1 MTPFFFP
8 LLPLYPSLSFSLSV
22 SFSLSTTVASHVGS
36 TLSPPLVQTR
46 VTPFPRAPK
55 SRGGQPF
62 LSSRRFT
69 SFFFC
74 PFFAT
79 VSSSFS
85 YTFLYSSSSA
95 RICHPLMITG
105 DCAES
110 NWSLEQISDC
120 PDLLFLRHLSV
131 ISVLIITN
139 FANRPGDD
147 RRLRASIMQI
157 LTCRLEICIYYIT
170 YIQCGSMRCR

>member
-1 MTPFFFP
+1 VCYYDDSFFLPSPPP
-8 LLPLYPSLSFSLSV
+8 LSLSFFLPLGL

-95 RICHPLMITG
+95 RICLPLMITG

-110 NWSLEQISDC
+110 NWSLDQISDC
-120 PDLLFLRHLSV
+120 SDLLLLCHLSV
-131 ISVLIITN
+131 ISVLVISNFTN
-139 FANRPGDD
+139 RLAD
-147 RRLRASIMQI
+147 RRLRASMQI
-157 LTCRLEICIYYIT
+157 LTWRVLTHKFVY
-170 YIQCGSMRCR
+170 